1 MLARKVR
8 MVSGGEGL
16 DVGGVVEGVLL
27 SRVERRVVDVVGVGA
42 EEVVCVEEEER
53 EEYEEKWGVIS
64 S

>member
-16 DVGGVVEGVLL
+16 DGGVVEGVLL